1 MVDFWHHNSFPLVS
15 TYKKRLPI
23 HTEAI
28 KALKTAVLS
37 TSIGNIYLRK
47 RRYVMLRLFEI
58 TGARRLEIR
67 ELTVQS
73 VIDASQMEVPALKLL
88 TVKRS
93 DEHYRMV
100 PISRTDLDFLLEF
113 IKINRARIIRKKGGN
128 AVDDGFLLINE
139 KTGKQIRSNTLTQE
153 ISLLAKTAKLTGQ
166 TCGHMFRHRF
176 ITKLFVTLIERHKL
190 NNKDEF
196 RQALLDE
203 STFKRVVQEFTGH
216 LSKESVDRY
225 IELAFMEV
233 GDFGKAYDAVKT
245 KSAVDAAQS
254 NIDRLDEEL
263 ASGTISQSE
272 HIEKMKFLVLALQ
285 KDLSGA
291 VSTP

>member
-1 MVDFWHHNSFPLVS
+1 
-15 TYKKRLPI
+15 
-23 HTEAI
+23 
-28 KALKTAVLS
+28 
-37 TSIGNIYLRK
+37 
-47 RRYVMLRLFEI
+47 
-58 TGARRLEIR
+58 
-67 ELTVQS
+67 
-73 VIDASQMEVPALKLL
+73 
-88 TVKRS
+88 
-93 DEHYRMV
+93 
-100 PISRTDLDFLLEF
+100 
-113 IKINRARIIRKKGGN
+113 
-128 AVDDGFLLINE
+128 
-139 KTGKQIRSNTLTQE
+139 
-153 ISLLAKTAKLTGQ
+153 
-166 TCGHMFRHRF
+166 MFRHRF

>member
-1 MVDFWHHNSFPLVS
+1 
-15 TYKKRLPI
+15 
-23 HTEAI
+23 
-28 KALKTAVLS
+28 
-37 TSIGNIYLRK
+37 
-47 RRYVMLRLFEI
+47 
-58 TGARRLEIR
+58 
-67 ELTVQS
+67 
-73 VIDASQMEVPALKLL
+73 
-88 TVKRS
+88 
-93 DEHYRMV
+93 MV